1 MDDGRKQFPKGMI
14 PLGKTKFHFRC
25 GPGLK
30 CYMACCRKLDL
41 ILYPYDIIRLK
52 KRLSIS
58 SEEFMRT
65 HTRLGASSHPFFPAV
80 MLLMSE
86 NSEQTCPFL
95 GANGC
100 TVYEDRPTACR
111 TYPLERAVDRN
122 PAGTRPAEYYFM
134 TKHSY
139 CLGHREREEWTV
151 KSWLRD
157 QKLQA
162 YNGANDF
169 WAEVDTLFARNP
181 WQGEGAGGPRQ
192 QLAFMVCYNI
202 DGFRRFAAEQKLF
215 DQFRLE
221 SSRRKVLEYDDE
233 ALQKFGFEWLKH
245 ILAGS
250 GNLQRH

>member
-1 MDDGRKQFPKGMI
+1 MDNGRKQFPEGMV
-14 PLGKTKFHFRC
+14 PLGKKKFHFRC
-25 GPGLK
+25 GPDLK

-52 KRLSIS
+52 KRLAIS

-80 MLLMSE
+80 MLLMSD
-86 NSEQTCPFL
+86 NREQTCPFL
-95 GANGC
+95 GESGC

-139 CLGHREREEWTV
+139 CLGHRETKEWTV

-162 YNGANDF
+162 HNGANDL
-169 WAEVDTLFARNP
+169 WSEVDTLFARNP

-192 QLAFMVCYNI
+192 QIAFMVCYNI
-202 DGFRRFAAEQKLF
+202 DGFRIFAAEQKLF
-215 DQFRLE
+215 EQFRLE
-221 SSRRKVLEYDDE
+221 SSSRRLLAHDDE

-245 ILAGS
+245 FLAGS
-250 GNLQRH
+250 GNLQRR